1 MGDETWTRVLVNH
14 TGWKILPTQNTG
26 AASALLGAWGR
37 LHRAGDLEGA
47 PRAGFGPS
55 RSRTLK
61 AQTSEVAAA
70 LGPALGHAPHWPQS
84 GRLAYLPSWKV
95 PSAPSRN
102 GQVFFF
108 LPQTLTSLTDSLKKC
123 FMVRKPL

>member
-14 TGWKILPTQNTG
+14 TGWKILPTQRTG

-37 LHRAGDLEGA
+37 LHRGGDLEGA
-47 PRAGFGPS
+47 LRAGFGPS

-70 LGPALGHAPHWPQS
+70 LRPALGHAPHWPQS
-84 GRLAYLPSWKV
+84 GRAGLP
-95 PSAPSRN
+95 AELE
-102 GQVFFF
+102 GVFCSFQKLPGLF
-108 LPQTLTSLTDSLKKC
+108 LPAPNTHIPHMSW
-123 FMVRKPL
+123 